1 MVSRQ
6 SSRQEPLPKGD
17 DKVRAVRA
25 MFDGIAPRD
34 DLVNRIMT
42 FRMDVGWRR
51 KAVRSLGLPARSIV
65 VDVACGTGDLCREL
79 VRADLA
85 PVGIDLSFGML
96 AAARTTAPLV
106 HGDALRMPFADE
118 SFDGATCGFALR
130 NFVAL
135 DPFLRSLA
143 RALRPG
149 GRVALLEVA
158 EPANPLLR
166 WGHRLY
172 FGKVVPR
179 VGALL
184 SNGSAYR
191 YLPRSVAYLPATDE
205 LLDLVRTA
213 GFTDVSRTPLSGG
226 IAQLIAATRA

>member
-6 SSRQEPLPKGD
+6 PSTQDPLPKGD
-17 DKVRAVRA
+17 DKVRAVRT
-25 MFDGIAPRD
+25 MFDAIAPRY

-42 FRMDVGWRR
+42 VGMDVGWRR
-51 KAVRSLGLPARSIV
+51 KAVRSLGLPARSVV

-79 VRADLA
+79 QRTGLA

-106 HGDALRMPFADE
+106 HGDALGMPFADGT
-118 SFDGATCGFALR
+118 FDGATCGFALR

-143 RALRPG
+143 RSLRPE

-158 EPANPLLR
+158 EPENSMLR
-166 WGHRLY
+166 RGHRFY
-172 FGKVVPR
+172 FGKVV
-179 VGALL
+179 
-184 SNGSAYR
+184 
-191 YLPRSVAYLPATDE
+191 
-205 LLDLVRTA
+205 
-213 GFTDVSRTPLSGG
+213 
-226 IAQLIAATRA
+226 